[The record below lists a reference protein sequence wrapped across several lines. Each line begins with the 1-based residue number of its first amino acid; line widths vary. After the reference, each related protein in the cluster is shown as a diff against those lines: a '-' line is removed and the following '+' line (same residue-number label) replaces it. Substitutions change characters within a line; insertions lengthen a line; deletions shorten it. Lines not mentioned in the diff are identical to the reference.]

1 MIDIKKSNGAR
12 LKAARKASG
21 YKINEAAEVLG
32 VSRNTLSSYELNKT
46 VPKATTLL
54 KMAKLYDI
62 DVNEMFKVQ
71 SGKGKEKPESLYE
84 KSKIYV
90 KLMVLKS
97 LESDIKNSI
106 QGPDEY
112 YEAKYKRM
120 LNDFINSPIM
130 AGRLAPIQDK
140 IEGDNEGFFD

>member
-1 MIDIKKSNGAR
+1 
-12 LKAARKASG
+12 
-21 YKINEAAEVLG
+21 
-32 VSRNTLSSYELNKT
+32 
-46 VPKATTLL
+46 
-54 KMAKLYDI
+54 MAKLYEI

-130 AGRLAPIQDK
+130 AGRLAPIQDI

>member
-54 KMAKLYDI
+54 KMAKLYEI

-71 SGKGKEKPESLYE
+71 SGKEKETPQSLYE
-84 KSKIYV
+84 KSKVYI

-97 LESDIKNSI
+97 LESDIKNSS

-130 AGRLAPIQDK
+130 SGRLAPIQDK